1 MATNTAAWLT
11 GKHVRPLSVT
21 SAPMPTLKSG
31 SVIVETQA
39 LAINPVDAAIQ
50 TAGIIATDYPIIMGL
65 DGAGTVHA
73 VSDDVTNVKLGDR
86 VLAFTAGGT
95 APGGQGGT
103 FQQYF
108 CADSK
113 YVAVLPD
120 NVKFTDGVVVTSCL
134 TVAAISLFDEKCLAL
149 SRPPIEGQA
158 KSNGQIVLIWAGATV
173 VGSCATQMARLA
185 GYEVWTTSS
194 EHNFGYCK
202 DLGAAHV
209 FDYKSPGIVDEI
221 VQAID
226 ASGKAL
232 AGAFGAHLWTANDS
246 AQVVRK
252 LGNSVEHTRA
262 VGTVIPEGY
271 GFSVPEDW
279 PEDVKFCWLVNKS
292 QAPEWVWREWITK
305 ALAEGRMK
313 CKPDADVVGK
323 GLEFVQEALDA
334 WSKGVSASKI
344 VVEL

>member
-1 MATNTAAWLT
+1 MATNTAALLT
-11 GKHVRPLSVT
+11 GKHVRPLSVA
-21 SAPMPTLKSG
+21 SAPMPDLKPG
-31 SVIVETQA
+31 SVIVETKA

-50 TAGIIATDYPIIMGL
+50 TAGIIATDYPVTMGL

-73 VSDDVTNVKLGDR
+73 VSDDTTNVKVGDR

-120 NVKFTDGVVVTSCL
+120 NVKFTEGVVVTSCL

-158 KSNGQIVLIWAGATV
+158 DSNDKIVLIWAGATV
-173 VGSCATQMARLA
+173 VGSCAIQIAKLA

-194 EHNFGYCK
+194 EHNFDYCK
-202 DLGAAHV
+202 NLGAAQV
-209 FDYKSPGIVDEI
+209 FDYKRPNIVDEI

-226 ASGKAL
+226 TFGKPL
-232 AGAFGAHLWTANDS
+232 TGAFGAHLWTANDC

-252 LGNSVEHTRA
+252 LGDSVEHTRA

-279 PEDVKFCWLVNKS
+279 PENVKFCWLLSKS
-292 QAPEWVWREWITK
+292 DAAEWVWREWITK
-305 ALAEGRMK
+305 ALADGRMK

-323 GLEFVQEALDA
+323 GLEFVQEALDR
-334 WSKGVSASKI
+334 WSQGVSASKI

>member
-21 SAPMPTLKSG
+21 SAPMPKLVPG
-31 SVIVETQA
+31 SIIIETKA

-50 TAGIIATDYPIIMGL
+50 TAGIIATEYPIVMGL
-65 DGAGTVHA
+65 DGAGVVHA
-73 VSDDVTNVKLGDR
+73 ISDDVTNLKVGDR

-120 NVKFTDGVVVTSCL
+120 NVKFTEGVVVTSCL

-149 SRPPIEGQA
+149 SHPTVKGLAEP
-158 KSNGQIVLIWAGATV
+158 NGKIVLVWAGATV
-173 VGSCATQMARLA
+173 VGSCAIQMAKLA

-194 EHNFGYCK
+194 ERNFDYCK

-209 FDYKSPGIVDEI
+209 FDYKRPGIVDEL
-221 VQAID
+221 VQAIN
-226 ASGKAL
+226 ASGKPL
-232 AGAFGAHLWTANDS
+232 AGAFGAHLWTANDC

-252 LGNSVEHTRA
+252 LGDAVEHTRA

-279 PEDVKFCWLVNKS
+279 PEGVKFCWLLNKS
-292 QAPEWVWREWITK
+292 EAAEWIWREWITK
-305 ALAEGRMK
+305 ALADERMK

-323 GLEFVQEALDA
+323 GLEFVQKALDK